1 VDSWKA
7 DIISMSFG
15 YRTEQSTIRE
25 AISTAM
31 YSRKGNIIF
40 FAAAGNRGANEVEM
54 YPASSQN
61 VISVRATDHVGTFVG
76 EYNPAP
82 LPLPF
87 SERALFYGTLGV
99 DAPYDYPSD
108 KRMSGCS
115 IAAPIMAGMAALI
128 MECAAYHGAN
138 ERSLAYLRRS
148 NGLEAFFRNK
158 GVSQGNGRMYIH
170 LEALR
175 TPNFLSWVND
185 LDTLMSNMV
194 PYM

>member
-1 VDSWKA
+1 
-7 DIISMSFG
+7 M
-15 YRTEQSTIRE
+15 QE

-31 YSRKGNIIF
+31 HSRKGNIIF

-82 LPLPF
+82 LPLLF
-87 SERALFYGTLGV
+87 SDQAQFYGTLGV
-99 DAPYDYPSD
+99 DVPYDYPSD

-115 IAAPIMAGMAALI
+115 IAAPIMAGMAALV

-148 NGLEAFFRNK
+148 DGLAAFFRSK

-175 TPNFLSWVND
+175 TSDFRGWVND
-185 LDTLMSNMV
+185 LDTLISNRV
-194 PYM
+194 LYM